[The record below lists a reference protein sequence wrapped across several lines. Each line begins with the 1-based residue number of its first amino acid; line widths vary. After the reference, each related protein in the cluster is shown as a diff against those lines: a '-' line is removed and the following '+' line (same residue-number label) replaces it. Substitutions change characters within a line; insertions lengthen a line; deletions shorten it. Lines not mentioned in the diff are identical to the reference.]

1 MKSLS
6 LVGVFVVGSVVAG
19 MAAAQERVVT
29 LSVPDMTC
37 SACAVNVKRALSR
50 VEGVKTIVLDPA
62 TLQAVVTFDDAKTNT
77 DALLDVTG
85 MAGYSATVKR

>member
-6 LVGVFVVGSVVAG
+6 LIGVFVVGCVVAG
-19 MAAAQERVVT
+19 IAAAQERVVT

-50 VEGVKTIVLDPA
+50 VDGVKTIVLSA
-62 TLQAVVTFDDAKTNT
+62 ETLQAVVTFDDAKTNT
-77 DALLDVTG
+77 DALVDVTA
-85 MAGYSATVKR
+85 MAGYFATVKR